1 MQKRETPELESGTGS
16 MLIIENRTEFQLKDK
31 SAVAL
36 GKFDGIH
43 LGHRRLLERVL
54 EQKRRNLQ
62 TVVFT
67 FDTSAASFFGGET
80 KELSTREEK
89 REIFSRL
96 GVDVLIEFPLNRET
110 AAIEPADF
118 VTRCLARQMRMV
130 YLCAGPDISFGRGGA
145 GDYAMLAEY
154 AGTCGYEVELID
166 KVRVDGEEVS
176 STRVRQAVRAGEME
190 KVAAMLGSPYCVG
203 GKIVHGRQLGR
214 KIGIPT
220 ANLLPDERKLLPP
233 NGVYCS
239 RANLGGKTYRGISNV
254 GSKPTVSDARTLG
267 VETYLYDFEGEV
279 YDMDMTVELLT
290 FCRAEQAFASVEAL
304 QRQIRAD
311 VENGRNFP

>member
-1 MQKRETPELESGTGS
+1 MR
-16 MLIIENRTEFQLKDK
+16 IIENTTEFHLENK

-54 EQKRRNLQ
+54 EQKKQGLW

-89 REIFSRL
+89 RAVFSRL
-96 GVDVLIEFPLNRET
+96 GIDVLIEFPLNRET
-110 AAIEPADF
+110 AATEPAEF
-118 VTRCLARQMRMV
+118 VSRYLAGQMRTV
-130 YLCAGPDISFGRGGA
+130 CLCAGPDISFGKGGA
-145 GDYAMLAEY
+145 GDYALLEKY
-154 AGTCGYEVELID
+154 AGTYGYQVELIE

-190 KVAAMLGSPYCVG
+190 KAAVMLGAPYRVS
-203 GKIVHGRQLGR
+203 GKVVHGRQLGR
-214 KIGIPT
+214 KLGMPT

-233 NGVYCS
+233 NGVYYS
-239 RANLGGKTYRGISNV
+239 MAEIGEKTYRGISNV
-254 GSKPTVSDARTLG
+254 GYKPTVSEEKLMG

-279 YDMDMTVELLT
+279 YDRDMTVELLS
-290 FCRAEQAFASVEAL
+290 FRRAERAFASVEAL
-304 QRQIRAD
+304 RRQIEAD
-311 VENGRNFP
+311 VEAGRNFP

>member
-1 MQKRETPELESGTGS
+1 MR
-16 MLIIENRTEFQLKDK
+16 IIENTTEFHLENK

-54 EQKRRNLQ
+54 EQKRQGLW

-89 REIFSRL
+89 RAAFSRL
-96 GVDVLIEFPLNRET
+96 GIDVLIEFPLNRET
-110 AAIEPADF
+110 AATEPADF
-118 VTRCLARQMRMV
+118 VARYLAGQMRTA
-130 YLCAGPDISFGRGGA
+130 YLCAGPDISFGKGGA
-145 GDYAMLAEY
+145 GDYALLEKY
-154 AGTCGYEVELID
+154 AGTYGYQVELIE

-190 KVAAMLGSPYCVG
+190 KAAAMLGAPYRVS
-203 GKIVHGRQLGR
+203 GKVVHGRQLGR
-214 KIGIPT
+214 RLGMPT

-233 NGVYCS
+233 NGVYYS
-239 RANLGGKTYRGISNV
+239 MAEIGEKTYRGISNV
-254 GSKPTVSDARTLG
+254 GYKPTVSEEKIMG
-267 VETYLYDFEGEV
+267 VETYLYDFAGEV
-279 YDMDMTVELLT
+279 YDRDMTVELLA
-290 FCRAEQAFASVEAL
+290 FRRAERAFASVEAL
-304 QRQIRAD
+304 RRQIEAD
-311 VENGRNFP
+311 VEAGRNFP

>member
-1 MQKRETPELESGTGS
+1 METGAGS
-16 MLIIENRTEFQLKDK
+16 MQIIENTTEFHLENK

-54 EQKRRNLQ
+54 EQKKRGLC

-89 REIFSRL
+89 RQAFSRL
-96 GVDVLIEFPLNRET
+96 GIDVLIEFPLNRET
-110 AAIEPADF
+110 AATEPADF
-118 VTRCLARQMRMV
+118 VARYLAGQMRTD
-130 YLCAGPDISFGRGGA
+130 YLCAGPDLSFGKGGE
-145 GDYAMLAEY
+145 GDYALLAGY
-154 AGTCGYEVELID
+154 AGVYGYQVELID

-190 KVAAMLGSPYCVG
+190 KVSAMLGAPYCVS
-203 GKIVHGRQLGR
+203 GKVVHGRQLGR
-214 KIGIPT
+214 KLGMPT

-233 NGVYCS
+233 NGVYYS
-239 RANLGGKTYRGISNV
+239 RARLGEKVYRGISNV
-254 GSKPTVSDARTLG
+254 GYKPTVSEEKIMG
-267 VETYLYDFEGEV
+267 VETYLYDFAEEV
-279 YDMDMTVELLT
+279 YDRDMTVELL
-290 FCRAEQAFASVEAL
+290 AFRRPEMAFESVEAL
-304 QRQIRAD
+304 RRQIGAD
-311 VENGRNFP
+311 VEAGRKFP